1 MKFPILKNKSANT
14 HCINCKHKLNGDFYV
29 FNAGALK
36 QTSKNHQMMDNDMK
50 GFCCLNAHIDS
61 QIKYESLS
69 VVENALMGQFEIYAC
84 SISCLEKF
92 FQKMFTEFRNKVCIT
107 FLSK

>member
-1 MKFPILKNKSANT
+1 MKFPILKNKPANT

-36 QTSKNHQMMDNDMK
+36 KIDKDHQIMGNDMK
-50 GFCCLNAHIDS
+50 GFCSLNAHIDS

-69 VVENALMGQFEIYAC
+69 IVETAPMGQFEIYAC
-84 SISCLEKF
+84 SISCLRKF
-92 FQKMFTEFRNKVCIT
+92 FEKIFDEFQKKI
-107 FLSK
+107 K